1 MTMDSS
7 AQVSEMWGVLEN
19 WMGMDVDMKENH
31 GNKRPPVFHVEWG
44 EGQKEKERPT
54 KGRVPSRKK
63 IPTIPRS

>member
-1 MTMDSS
+1 
-7 AQVSEMWGVLEN
+7 
-19 WMGMDVDMKENH
+19 MGMDVDMKENH